1 MSLRKIAHLGLALLF
16 LAGLS
21 GGLTACN
28 TIEGVGEDISSSARA
43 VKRGVFK

>member
-1 MSLRKIAHLGLALLF
+1 MSLRKTVHIFLALLF
-16 LAGLS
+16 MAGLS

-28 TIEGVGEDISSSARA
+28 TVEGVGEDISSSARA